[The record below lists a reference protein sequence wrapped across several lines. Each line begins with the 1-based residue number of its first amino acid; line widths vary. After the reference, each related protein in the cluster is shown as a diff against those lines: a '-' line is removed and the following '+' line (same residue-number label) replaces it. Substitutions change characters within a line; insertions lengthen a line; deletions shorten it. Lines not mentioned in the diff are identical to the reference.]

1 MGRIIPYIMEILVN
15 GKDYFMENKS
25 HVPNHQP
32 AIIGGEMSMVIDKLY
47 IYVCNVLRYVLNR
60 CNHGDYQM
68 VNY

>member
-1 MGRIIPYIMEILVN
+1 MIFFESDWIIISTV
-15 GKDYFMENKS
+15 GENKS

-47 IYVCNVLRYVLNR
+47 ICNVLRYVLNR